1 MTLLRAFSTLGC
13 PGLSLD
19 EALGV
24 AERHGIGAIEL
35 RALGNTLDLPA
46 YLTAQFGS
54 PAALAARL
62 RGSASRVRLVA
73 FDTSLHVIGT
83 TPAERATLL
92 EFVPWAEAL
101 GVRWLRVFDGGK
113 NTDEAEF
120 TEAAA
125 TLDWWRGLRRERG
138 WQADLMIETHDSLF
152 TAAAITRFLAAVPGA
167 AILWD
172 SHHTWK
178 RGGEDPP
185 ATWRAIRASVVHVHV
200 KDSISVPSAKH
211 PYTYVPPG
219 MGEFPAAPLFDIL
232 RADDFKGPVSLEWE
246 LMWHP
251 YLSPL
256 EDALGVAAE
265 RKWW

>member
-1 MTLLRAFSTLGC
+1 MALLRAFSTLGC
-13 PGLSLD
+13 PQLSLD
-19 EALGV
+19 EALALAVKYGL
-24 AERHGIGAIEL
+24 GAIEL
-35 RALGNTLDLPA
+35 RALGGSLDLPA
-46 YLTAQFGS
+46 YLTAQFGT
-54 PAALAARL
+54 PAALAAHL
-62 RGSASRVRLVA
+62 RGARVRVVA
-73 FDTSLHVIGT
+73 LNTSLHVIGVT
-83 TPAERATLL
+83 EEERATLL
-92 EFVPWAEAL
+92 NFIPWAEAL

-113 NTDEAEF
+113 NGDA
-120 TEAAA
+120 TEMAQAVE
-125 TLDWWRGLRRERG
+125 TLAWWKNLRREGG
-138 WQADLMIETHDSLF
+138 WQADLMVETHDSLF
-152 TAAAITRFLAAVPGA
+152 NAAAVTRFLAAAPGT

-219 MGEFPAAPLFDIL
+219 LGEFPAAPLFAVL
-232 RADDFKGPVSLEWE
+232 QADGFAGPVSLEWE

-265 RKWW
+265 RQWW